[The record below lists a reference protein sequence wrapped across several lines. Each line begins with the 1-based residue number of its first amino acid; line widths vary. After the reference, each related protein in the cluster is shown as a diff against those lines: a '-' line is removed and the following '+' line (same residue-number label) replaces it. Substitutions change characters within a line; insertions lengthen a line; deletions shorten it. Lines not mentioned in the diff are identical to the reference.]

1 MRKALL
7 MKLQNLVAGER
18 DARHYHAHE
27 VGSRVPRDRPRGL
40 ATVSKI
46 VVSLLF
52 TVHCSLFTGCGPF
65 WVDPYI
71 TVRESSLN
79 WVMIHYYNMSREPIR
94 RVGVEIYGNGLV
106 LVKKGTSEL
115 VSNDF
120 AKRHK
125 EESWDNIKTFRL
137 QLDPKDV
144 NDIFQNLV
152 NFGLLDREKNFRGSK
167 KDSTDRFIAVK
178 ANINSNTYSDNVNM
192 FEEDPDLAE
201 QLLDVVREFQN
212 PAQ

>member
-1 MRKALL
+1 MRQAFLKHLRRALFACAL
-7 MKLQNLVAGER
+7 ALVAS
-18 DARHYHAHE
+18 A
-27 VGSRVPRDRPRGL
+27 GL
-40 ATVSKI
+40 S
-46 VVSLLF
+46 
-52 TVHCSLFTGCGPF
+52 GCGPF

-71 TVRESSLN
+71 TVKESSLN
-79 WVMIHYYNMSREPIR
+79 WVAIHYYNMSRKPIR
-94 RVGVEIYGNGLV
+94 RVGVEIFGDGLV

-120 AKRHK
+120 AKKHK
-125 EESWDNIKTFRL
+125 DETWDNIKTFRL
-137 QLDPKDV
+137 QIDPKDV

-152 NFGLLDREKNFRGSK
+152 NFGLLDREKTFKSADD
-167 KDSTDRFIAVK
+167 DSPDRFIAVK
-178 ANINSNTYSDNVNM
+178 ANINSVTYSDNVNM